1 MANQKNDK
9 SSNPEPVKSAAA
21 ASAPD
26 PVESQLGNTAADPA
40 AALLE
45 REPTEPVLDPT
56 APTSDELSSRELAV
70 LQRER
75 ELAERECQLM
85 GQPAAERPSFDDLP
99 KVDPATNKP
108 IGDMHRFLRENGI
121 PAPQRSYMVTAKG
134 QANDPVIQP
143 ERVEANDPSEA
154 IAILVSR
161 RKITDTHRY
170 QFRVQPVA
178 A

>member
-9 SSNPEPVKSAAA
+9 SSTDPVKPASA
-21 ASAPD
+21 APD
-26 PVESQLGNTAADPA
+26 PVERQLGNTAADPA

-75 ELAERECQLM
+75 ELAERESQLM

-108 IGDMHRFLRENGI
+108 ISDMHRFLRENGI

-134 QANDPVIQP
+134 QANDPVIHP